1 MATRYKMV
9 FNGRTMV
16 RRKVETKRGKPA
28 IVTPGRDEKEA
39 GNAEM
44 KGSGLAGPVQD
55 KKALQAKLRAEL
67 FKSL

>member
-28 IVTPGRDEKEA
+28 IVTPGKDEKEA

-44 KGSGLAGPVQD
+44 KGSGLAEPQD